1 MLNKLTSEQLKIIL
15 MAMGSATIKG
25 SDAIEYAKIM
35 EVVGKAYEKKAEKE
49 IEGV

>member
-1 MLNKLTSEQLKIIL
+1 

-35 EVVGKAYEKKAEKE
+35 EIVGKAFEKKSEKE
-49 IEGV
+49 VEGV